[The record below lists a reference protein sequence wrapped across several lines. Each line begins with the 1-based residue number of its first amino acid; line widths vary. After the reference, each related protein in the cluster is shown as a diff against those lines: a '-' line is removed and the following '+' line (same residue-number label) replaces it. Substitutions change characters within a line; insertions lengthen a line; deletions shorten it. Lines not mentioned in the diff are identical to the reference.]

1 VILAR
6 LVPLLALASL
16 LSSCLETGALHAPRP
31 ALPGHASGSV
41 FLDEDGDGR
50 RDAGEPGIANV
61 AVSNG
66 RDIAR
71 TDRDG
76 FYQLPVSDDTIVF
89 VVQPRHHRVPVDG
102 NGLPRFYYI
111 HKPAGSPGN
120 LRFPGVA
127 PTGPLPRQIDF
138 ALLPSSVDERFQVLL
153 LGDPQPSTLEDV
165 EHFARDIVA
174 DLVGAPAA
182 FAIALGDLV
191 YDDLSLFEPLVRTL
205 GRIGTPWWPVIGN
218 HDINFLA
225 RDDAHSDESFERIF
239 GPTTYAFQVGRVH
252 FVVLDSD
259 VYQGW
264 IQADD
269 MPGGYAEAFGDDELV
284 FLERYLALVP
294 RDELVVV
301 TLHVPLA
308 TPEGRRSAGSERLL
322 ALLGGHPHTLS
333 LSAHSHRQ
341 FQLFLGNEHGFQRD
355 PPHHHLNVGAT
366 SGSWWLGRDD
376 EVGIPH
382 ATMRDGTP
390 NGYWVAHFDAAA
402 YRLEFRAARRPAD
415 HQMNVVA
422 PHRVAAGGTGDVE
435 VVANVFAGSDRT
447 QVEMQVDD
455 SGWLPMRHTPRRD
468 PLYVALLARERLA
481 PPENRRPLKGP
492 GISTHIWVGTLPPDL
507 APGSHVVTVRATDPY
522 AGVLTGRHIVDV
534 VEP

>member
-1 VILAR
+1 VTLSRLA
-6 LVPLLALASL
+6 PLLALACL
-16 LSSCLETGALHAPRP
+16 LSACLEAGAPQPLRP
-31 ALPGHASGSV
+31 ALPGHASGWV
-41 FLDEDGDGR
+41 FLDEDGNGR
-50 RDAGEPGIANV
+50 RDVGEPGIEDV

-66 RDIAR
+66 RDITR
-71 TDRDG
+71 SDRDG
-76 FYQLPVSDDTIVF
+76 FYQLPVSDDSILF
-89 VVQPRHHRVPVDG
+89 VVQPRGHRVPVDG

-111 HKPAGSPGN
+111 HKPAGSPRN

-138 ALLPSSVDERFQVLL
+138 ALQKSPIGDRFQVLL
-153 LGDPQPSTLEDV
+153 LGDPQTRTLEDV
-165 EHFARDIVA
+165 EYFARDIVA
-174 DLVGAPAA
+174 DLVGTPAA

-191 YDDLSLFEPLVRTL
+191 YDDLSLFEPMVRTL
-205 GRIGTPWWPVIGN
+205 GRVGTPWWPVIGN

-225 RDDAHSDESFERIF
+225 RDDTHSDESFERLF
-239 GPTTYAFQVGRVH
+239 GPTSYAFQVGRVH

-294 RDELVVV
+294 QDDLVVV
-301 TLHVPLA
+301 TVHVPLA

-322 ALLGGHPHTLS
+322 SLLSGHPHTLS
-333 LSAHSHRQ
+333 ISAHAHRQ
-341 FQLFLGNEHGFQRD
+341 FQLFLGSDYGFD
-355 PPHHHLNVGAT
+355 GDEPHHHLNVGAT
-366 SGSWWLGRDD
+366 SGSWWLGRND

-402 YRLEFRAARRPAD
+402 YRLEFRAARRPAS
-415 HQMNVVA
+415 HQMNIVA
-422 PHRVAAGGTGDVE
+422 PHRVAAGRTGEVE
-435 VVANVFAGSDRT
+435 VVANVFAGSTRT
-447 QVEMQVDD
+447 QVEMQVGD
-455 SGWLPMRHTPRRD
+455 SGWLPMRHTRRRD
-468 PLYVALLARERLA
+468 PRYVELLARERRA
-481 PPENRRPLKGP
+481 PPDQRRPLKGP
-492 GISTHIWVGTLPPDL
+492 GISTHIWVATLPPNL
-507 APGSHVVTVRATDPY
+507 AAGSHLVTIRATDPY
-522 AGVLTGRHIVDV
+522 AGVLTGRLIVDV